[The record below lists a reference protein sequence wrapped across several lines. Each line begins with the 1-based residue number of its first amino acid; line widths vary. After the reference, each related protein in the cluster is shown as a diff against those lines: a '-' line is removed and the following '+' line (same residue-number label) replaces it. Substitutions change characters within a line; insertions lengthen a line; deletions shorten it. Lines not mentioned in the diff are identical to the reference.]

1 MQKGRY
7 FRAILEVLGK
17 LGGGIYNIYYEIL
30 NTRAHGIPQNRPRVY
45 FVGILK
51 VCDRGDFK
59 FPAPVPCG
67 DLSRLLGPPAAD
79 AANRTP
85 PPANKYAFGNHMF
98 GMWKIQH
105 IKKKDPYKEP
115 SGAIME
121 FLILIR
127 I

>member
-1 MQKGRY
+1 M
-7 FRAILEVLGK
+7 LGK

-115 SGAIME
+115 SWAIME